1 MREVVPKAWSG
12 LAALTLPSEP
22 AAPASAAAATAAPAD
37 VAALRHLV
45 NASADGTAP
54 APTSLEA
61 LSTDRDRQLMEEPA
75 GFDEEEEVRDTPDP
89 LRLRGGPSR
98 SGRPPAG
105 PSPRRLLPIR

>member
-45 NASADGTAP
+45 NA
-54 APTSLEA
+54 
-61 LSTDRDRQLMEEPA
+61 
-75 GFDEEEEVRDTPDP
+75 
-89 LRLRGGPSR
+89 
-98 SGRPPAG
+98 
-105 PSPRRLLPIR
+105 